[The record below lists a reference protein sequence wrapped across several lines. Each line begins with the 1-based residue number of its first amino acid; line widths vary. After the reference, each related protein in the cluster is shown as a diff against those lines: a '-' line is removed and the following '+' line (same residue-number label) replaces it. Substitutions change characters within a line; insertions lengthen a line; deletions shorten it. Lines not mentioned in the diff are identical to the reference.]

1 MALVDSYRIKLI
13 EAGISPTAQRVAMAE
28 VLLSKEIHI
37 TADEVFALVNDK
49 INRSSRATIY
59 NNLNLFESVG
69 FIKSFQIEG
78 GITVYDTNTAPHAHI
93 IDESGKP
100 VDLTLNEDEQS
111 KIEAILQTS
120 LQRQSMNHITFDNM
134 DIVLNSTE
142 LIPKH
147 K

>member
-1 MALVDSYRIKLI
+1 MVPLDLYRTKLI
-13 EAGISPTAQRVAMAE
+13 EAGISPTVQRVAMAE

-37 TADEVFALVNDK
+37 SADEVFALVNDK

-93 IDESGKP
+93 IDASGKP

-111 KIEAILQTS
+111 KIEAILKTS
-120 LQRQSMNHITFDNM
+120 LQRKSMNHISFNNM
-134 DIVLNSTE
+134 DIVLNSSE
-142 LIPKH
+142 LMPTH

>member
-1 MALVDSYRIKLI
+1 MVPLDLYRTKLI
-13 EAGISPTAQRVAMAE
+13 EAGISPTVQRVAMAE

-37 TADEVFALVNDK
+37 SADEVFALVNDK

-93 IDESGKP
+93 IDASGKP

-111 KIEAILQTS
+111 KIEAILKTS
-120 LQRQSMNHITFDNM
+120 LQRQSMNHITFNNM

-142 LIPKH
+142 LMPTH